1 MKWLNKLLIIACLS
15 VAFSP
20 LTFAE
25 TNSCEVAKEARQ
37 PEAEVDISDVNT
49 FVVCNVDNSARA
61 IHSITPKSFL
71 NVIVQ
76 GVAEFLELDTSKYY
90 SNDTDIVQIIVS
102 GFITWIMPVIQG
114 LFILGLGI
122 TLYRIAKA
130 KDKKEEMKNNLGFVF
145 LFLVLGLVFF
155 NDLLLVP
162 LTVSASLFF
171 KALLN
176 YVGVNLVLFMAG
188 NFEPEDKNI
197 TESVYLTSFD
207 KSLEPIVSL
216 AQLELRTKYA
226 TLSVKGYEM
235 TKADFGG
242 FLDSNSTLKEILNNI
257 ENNQVLKVVP
267 RVEDGIVNTID
278 FVWNTDFEDYD
289 DDKYGESSKPASMS
303 VIEDTASYED
313 TVSDTDKMADLKRK
327 GQQDALSLVNTSTM
341 LSLLN
346 VFKNESLRKL
356 KEGNVK
362 DLERLAN
369 LPIVN
374 FFKNDLT
381 SKLNAVRSELKME
394 SISGKELSLY
404 VAAYVDGYT
413 SGLKG
418 FNTAGTSE
426 AYLLLGREAALAQ
439 REWNCSNEFKNNKES
454 RILSEEVNGSGNRLW
469 ADIYKKILSM
479 NTQCIVSEN
488 GNVRVNGVDTKTN
501 LTAQEEFKFQSMAVA
516 YAINRYNSHV
526 SEGIHRAY
534 KEQQKTK
541 NEYAN
546 SMLKHIDKGFLAVA
560 KIQDSLSDI
569 KSHENL
575 MNSIIFSNASVS
587 YFGSV
592 SNELFLDYQKLFGE
606 SNIADITGLDQYK
619 TINTLY
625 KPIVVSALVNG
636 RSVNLNSSEL
646 RIAED
651 VGVVDSFSAAVQGQF
666 TTLTA
671 FKKALGLDTSKSFE
685 SGMQE
690 CNNTDVC
697 LGRRTGTISDFMNIS
712 AQSLGIGL
720 KMAATLA
727 LIDALDSVKNLGSVI
742 EYFGFDGKK
751 GFGAAFS
758 KLLSFVGGTVSVII
772 DLIQVISAVLWNLA
786 YILIILGFYVGYWL
800 PAMLVVSF
808 LMLEF
813 FIPATL
819 IPFIVFICA
828 FALKAAITRRWMDFF
843 YAFQIIGSTYAS
855 IFFRLIGLLF
865 ATILITW
872 FPIGF
877 IIYEVFDF
885 AYKGDLFTLII
896 AYILSLF
903 VSGILYK
910 AATNN
915 LVEFI
920 TDKGAKLFNVGS
932 SLFSQDSSSDLA
944 NMGQALII
952 DRFVNNSIKNA
963 SDSLKGGIKEKFK
976 EYEDKK
982 TKESE
987 SLKESTSTKGI

>member
-1 MKWLNKLLIIACLS
+1 M
-15 VAFSP
+15 
-20 LTFAE
+20 
-25 TNSCEVAKEARQ
+25 
-37 PEAEVDISDVNT
+37 
-49 FVVCNVDNSARA
+49 
-61 IHSITPKSFL
+61 
-71 NVIVQ
+71 
-76 GVAEFLELDTSKYY
+76 
-90 SNDTDIVQIIVS
+90 
-102 GFITWIMPVIQG
+102 
-114 LFILGLGI
+114 
-122 TLYRIAKA
+122 
-130 KDKKEEMKNNLGFVF
+130 
-145 LFLVLGLVFF
+145 
-155 NDLLLVP
+155 
-162 LTVSASLFF
+162 
-171 KALLN
+171 
-176 YVGVNLVLFMAG
+176 
-188 NFEPEDKNI
+188 
-197 TESVYLTSFD
+197 
-207 KSLEPIVSL
+207 
-216 AQLELRTKYA
+216 
-226 TLSVKGYEM
+226 
-235 TKADFGG
+235 
-242 FLDSNSTLKEILNNI
+242 
-257 ENNQVLKVVP
+257 
-267 RVEDGIVNTID
+267 
-278 FVWNTDFEDYD
+278 
-289 DDKYGESSKPASMS
+289 
-303 VIEDTASYED
+303 
-313 TVSDTDKMADLKRK
+313 
-327 GQQDALSLVNTSTM
+327 
-341 LSLLN
+341 
-346 VFKNESLRKL
+346 
-356 KEGNVK
+356 
-362 DLERLAN
+362 AN

-394 SISGKELSLY
+394 RISGKELALY
-404 VAAYVDGYT
+404 VAAYVDGYA
-413 SGLKG
+413 SGLRG
-418 FNTAGTSE
+418 FNTDGTAE
-426 AYLLLGREAALAQ
+426 AYLLLSREGALAQ

-454 RILSEEVNGSGNRLW
+454 RLLSEEVNGAGNRLW
-469 ADIYKKILSM
+469 ADIYKKVLSM

-526 SEGIHRAY
+526 SEGIYRAY

-575 MNSIIFSNASVS
+575 MNSIIFSNSSVS

-592 SNELFLDYQKLFGE
+592 SNELFLDYNKLFGE

-625 KPIVVSALVNG
+625 KPIIVSALVNG

-651 VGVVDSFSAAVQGQF
+651 VGLVDSVSAAVQGQF

-671 FKKALGLDTSKSFE
+671 FKKAIGLDTTKSFE
-685 SGMQE
+685 SGMEE
-690 CNNTDVC
+690 CNNTDIC
-697 LGRRTGTISDFMNIS
+697 LGRRTGTISDFMDIS

-720 KMAATLA
+720 KMAGMLA
-727 LIDALDSVKNLGSVI
+727 LIDALDAVKNIGSVV
-742 EYFGFDGKK
+742 EYIGFDSKK
-751 GFGAAFS
+751 GFGGFIS
-758 KLLSFVGGTVSVII
+758 KGLSLFGGALSFII

-813 FIPATL
+813 LIAATL
-819 IPFIVFICA
+819 IPFIVFVCA
-828 FALKAAITRRWMDFF
+828 FGLKAAITRRWIHFF
-843 YAFQIIGSTYAS
+843 YAFQILGATYAS

-865 ATILITW
+865 ATILVTW

-903 VSGILYK
+903 VGGILYK

-915 LVEFI
+915 LVEYI
-920 TDKGAKLFNVGS
+920 TDNGSKVFNVGR
-932 SLFSQDSSSDLA
+932 SLFSQDSTSDLA
-944 NMGQALII
+944 NMAQGIII
-952 DRFVNNSIKNA
+952 DRFINNSIKNA
-963 SDSLKGGIKEKFK
+963 SDSLKGGIKEKVK

-982 TKESE
+982 AKESE